1 MQGLI
6 RSSDPNR
13 KACTEF
19 TDKEEYRET
28 AYCNWSIFNAYV
40 AYISSYQA
48 LWVGIPRDYHKLG
61 FDESFRKHVGITKEE
76 AYENFKIFMNAE
88 DPDSPAPVGF
98 FPEGPI
104 TDYADFLIINSPQE
118 IYDSRLEELKK
129 NQFRSNN

>member
-1 MQGLI
+1 
-6 RSSDPNR
+6 
-13 KACTEF
+13 
-19 TDKEEYRET
+19 
-28 AYCNWSIFNAYV
+28 YCNWSIFNAYV

-48 LWVGIPRDYHKLG
+48 LWVGIPRDYHELG